1 VLSKDEDNQD
11 GGVSTSDHV
20 LGHGKEEREK

>member
-1 VLSKDEDNQD
+1 VVSKDEDNQD
-11 GGVSTSDHV
+11 GGVFTSDHA